1 MLSFQ
6 IINVKN
12 PQRTIQNDKL
22 HFQFDGLAV
31 NYLLYFSVF
40 PKILPF
46 ISMLYYT
53 LMSGTSLVVKSIQE
67 LSNPMKK
74 LNTLKTILA
83 RLHHTQTFSQGLW
96 LREKINIL
104 RSSFSSPYDQPLIQW
119 LYTSHYISGLYIA
132 LVKWEVFANIA

>member
-6 IINVKN
+6 IITVKN
-12 PQRTIQNDKL
+12 PQRTIQNVENNKL

-40 PKILPF
+40 PKILPLM
-46 ISMLYYT
+46 SMLYYT
-53 LMSGTSLVVKSIQE
+53 LMSWASLVVKSIQE
-67 LSNPMKK
+67 LSNPVKK

-83 RLHHTQTFSQGLW
+83 RLHHTQIFSQGLW

-104 RSSFSSPYDQPLIQW
+104 KSSFSSPYDQKRVI
-119 LYTSHYISGLYIA
+119 GLYIA

>member
-6 IINVKN
+6 IITVKN
-12 PQRTIQNDKL
+12 PQRTIQNVENNKL

-31 NYLLYFSVF
+31 NCLLYFSVF
-40 PKILPF
+40 PKILPL
-46 ISMLYYT
+46 ISMLHYT
-53 LMSGTSLVVKSIQE
+53 LMSGVSLVVKSIQE

-83 RLHHTQTFSQGLW
+83 RLHHTQIFSQGLW

-104 RSSFSSPYDQPLIQW
+104 KRSFSSPYDQKRVI
-119 LYTSHYISGLYIA
+119 GLYIA